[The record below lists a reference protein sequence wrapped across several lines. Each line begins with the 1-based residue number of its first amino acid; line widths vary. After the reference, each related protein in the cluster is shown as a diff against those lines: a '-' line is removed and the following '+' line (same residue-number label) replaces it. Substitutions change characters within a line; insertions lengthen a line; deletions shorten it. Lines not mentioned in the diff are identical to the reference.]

1 MDNLRTGVW
10 IDDDGVSVAAVA
22 ERARAAAS
30 AGYETVWLSERS
42 GWDPLTLLTAVGAAV
57 PDVRLGTS
65 VVRTHPRHPL
75 ALAAQALT
83 AQAATGG
90 RLRLGVGPSHAPIV
104 EGQYGL
110 PFDRPVRHTREYL
123 TALRPLLRGEPV
135 EYSGE
140 LLTANGQVTVAGV
153 ETPPLLLAALGPA
166 MLRVAGELA
175 DGVVTMWAGPR
186 SIGEHV
192 VPALTAAAAAAG
204 RERPAV
210 VAGVG
215 VAVTSDPDGARDW
228 VQRHFGIAGDLPSYR
243 AQLDREGVRTPAET
257 VVVGD
262 EAVVGRAFRALADAG
277 VDELMVLPVGPAQ
290 DQVRTLE
297 VAAALAR

>member
-1 MDNLRTGVW
+1 MRIGVW
-10 IDDDGVSVAAVA
+10 IDDDGVSVATVA
-22 ERARAAAS
+22 ERARAAAA

-42 GWDPLTLLTAVGAAV
+42 GWDPLTLLTAIGPAV
-57 PDVRLGTS
+57 PDVRLGTGI
-65 VVRTHPRHPL
+65 VRTHPRHPL

-90 RLRLGVGPSHAPIV
+90 RLVLGVGPSHAPII

-110 PFDRPVRHTREYL
+110 SFERPARHTREYL
-123 TALRPLLRGEPV
+123 TVLRPLLRGEPV
-135 EYSGE
+135 AYSGST
-140 LLTANGQVTVAGV
+140 LTVNGQVGVAGTV
-153 ETPPLLLAALGPA
+153 TAPPVLVAALGPA

-175 DGVVTMWAGPR
+175 DGTVTTWAGPR

-210 VAGVG
+210 VAGVC
-215 VAVTSDPDGARDW
+215 VAVTDDPGGARDW
-228 VQRHFGIAGDLPSYR
+228 VQQYFGMAGDLPAYR
-243 AQLDREGVRTPAET
+243 VQLDREGVRTPAET
-257 VVVGD
+257 VIAGD
-262 EAVVGRAFRALADAG
+262 EATVRRAFRALADAG
-277 VDELMVLPVGPAQ
+277 TDELQVLPVGSAT

-297 VAAALAR
+297 VAARLAR

>member
-1 MDNLRTGVW
+1 MRTGAW
-10 IDDDGVSVAAVA
+10 IDDDGVSVATVA
-22 ERARAAAS
+22 ERARAAAA

-57 PDVRLGTS
+57 PEVQLGTA

-75 ALAAQALT
+75 SLAAQALT
-83 AQAATGG
+83 TQAATGG

-104 EGQYGL
+104 EGQYGV
-110 PFDRPVRHTREYL
+110 PYDRPARHTREYL

-135 EYSGE
+135 AHAGV
-140 LLTANGQVTVAGV
+140 TVTVNGQLAGAGV
-153 ETPPLLLAALGPA
+153 AAPPLLLSALGPV

-175 DGVVTMWAGPR
+175 DGVVTTWAGPR

-210 VAGVG
+210 IAGVC
-215 VAVTSDPDGARDW
+215 VAVTSDPDGVRDW
-228 VQRHFGIAGDLPSYR
+228 VQRRFGVAGDLPSYR

-257 VVVGD
+257 VVAGD
-262 EAVVGRAFRALADAG
+262 EAAVGRAVRALADAG
-277 VDELMVLPVGPAQ
+277 MDELMVLPVGPAA
-290 DQVRTLE
+290 DQARTLE
-297 VAAALAR
+297 VAATLAR